1 MKLTGLA
8 LATMLAL
15 TVGATMM
22 AGPTQAAPASSGAL
36 TPALDEQSLGSA
48 RMMPAQYYGY
58 PYKYR
63 RRYYR
68 RSYGYAPQ
76 YYGGYGYPSYN
87 YNYNYAPTYGYG
99 YRYGY

>member
-1 MKLTGLA
+1 
-8 LATMLAL
+8 MLAL
-15 TVGATMM
+15 TIGATMT
-22 AGPTQAAPASSGAL
+22 AGPTEAASAATGAL
-36 TPALDEQSLGSA
+36 TPALNDQSLGSA
-48 RMMPAQYYGY
+48 HVMPAQYYGY

-68 RSYGYAPQ
+68 RSYNYAPQ

-87 YNYNYAPTYGYG
+87 YAPSYGYG

>member
-1 MKLTGLA
+1 MKLVGLTKA
-8 LATMLAL
+8 MLLAL
-15 TVGATMM
+15 TLGTLVT
-22 AGPTQAAPASSGAL
+22 AGPTRAAPATAGVLA
-36 TPALDEQSLGSA
+36 PALDDRSLGSA
-48 RMMPAQYYGY
+48 HVMPAQYYGY

-68 RSYGYAPQ
+68 RSYNYAPR

-87 YNYNYAPTYGYG
+87 YNYAPSYGYG